1 MRGLKRKKKFITF
14 SRIFSFIIVVAMLSY
29 IIPKSLTSA
38 SPWAQS
44 VETSKRTISLKM
56 NDMCNKANIQY
67 AGDSGILYFADVIT
81 RYAVWIDFLEK
92 DTQKGNSIELGIAEL
107 KDYKDKFLAS
117 VSFGKTLFPDGSPS
131 GLKLD
136 LDENDKA
143 ETFISKLAKLYDS
156 YLSSIA
162 EKYNSASDEEK
173 EKIIAENRKQLKY
186 LYKGATGISN
196 EIEEANNMIPA
207 SNLKDTININ
217 VNANLPYYTKVW
229 EYSLS
234 TAELDAL
241 FSKDEYSE
249 ILTKAMEI
257 ASMDDLSTTN
267 IELNNSEDLVEKFIT
282 GDEQNKKLTTAYY
295 ACLATG
301 ATYVPFKSH
310 AGDTVFTTTL
320 SMLINADASTTRDI
334 VDAYTAL
341 KKYRKPLYYRDAG
354 KDGTPVGD
362 AKLLTLKDLQTRIE
376 NDVNFH
382 LVMGRQKISMNPD
395 TNSFEYYANTE
406 TGVGVGIEYNTENS
420 SSQNSN
426 ENSNN
431 GENSEGAESSNNSN
445 NTEENKSSTVK
456 DVENQRTSYSL
467 GSISDAISN
476 EADMTEPVA
485 TFGSYKLASTD
496 VSIYKNKELISSLDV
511 FMDGVV
517 AWYMTP
523 ETILL
528 KNVFASSQKTLNS
541 LNSESQLLFMN
552 AFGDIV
558 LADETIVLPGASNYT
573 LYNKG
578 WNYYSNT
585 AAVMNFYPR
594 NILNGASGYGEEAF
608 FSRPSDEKVGK
619 YLLGYST
626 WNDGEDE
633 FTESKNLF
641 RRSIYG
647 LSANRLNTSSIDMS
661 LTYTAGWDTKFMING
676 EPEDLMNSMQ
686 VRYENGGVWQNVK
699 NWFNETKLVDL
710 RFLQPYNLSNEPLFP
725 LNYEATDTSLKL
737 ARIIAS
743 NMYYVYTSDK
753 DGQPLMDGPNDM
765 LDEGRIITDVLMEA
779 SNGLTNANAVIKSV
793 NNSIDNIFENQ
804 ANILTKTLA
813 DLFGLQL
820 ETYKD
825 VEGVVGLK
833 SAFQEPFF
841 GKVLGLLREYFWII
855 LAVLLLFVIIQ
866 YMRNS
871 SGFITAVVMAVLI
884 GIGAYL
890 IINWVPI
897 FIPDTY
903 NKVIERFADD
913 LAFKSLMYKV
923 EQYDKTY
930 GESANSDKTGRFS
943 KRTTSIDLYRL
954 SDAQLKE
961 TCEQFNIDESLLLSG
976 NAVILDSLNGLY
988 IEGKDLKVNV
998 DRLFYTLPITGDYVD
1013 VGNGVK
1019 QYQMTAEKTYSS
1031 SLDYYTPFYSIVD
1044 NFTNNLNRF
1053 GLIYQL
1059 QRETIAY
1066 NANLEKDSFF
1076 VKSFMISA
1084 PFLNPGGYYD
1094 SDGNI
1099 ISEDPE
1105 EAIILSE
1112 LAALFGNELD
1122 FLGIRTLLE
1131 NPTSKMEDTLW
1142 YMTAKQNGQL
1152 TDNRIDTIV
1161 KGVNTVT
1168 KEFMIKNYYNFMNMS
1183 DENII
1188 KTVSLYA
1195 TMQFNARISSLFAGN
1210 GGSIKDILSTN
1221 IVSPVT
1227 LNFEELSLGDV
1238 LTCVLVDD
1246 YSLFTNSNLDLVNHL
1261 LNDYGFFDLLG
1272 LNIVLLEIFL
1282 IVNLIKY
1289 LIPALYILLMVLF
1302 IWKFKSNEDKL
1313 NLVKGYGIC
1322 SLFIFGSFLIFCGTL
1337 MVACNLAGNPFIIFF
1352 MLIVFSLILICL
1364 FDVVLGV
1371 LRNFTELGYGY
1382 HGNFTSELFRTAAMK
1397 VPGVRNLVIGM
1408 GRNTRTLTNSA
1419 WKSYNRYKQSATS
1432 AYDDL
1437 DDGNVVNVI
1446 RDHSRNYTDNKSKYG
1461 SSD

>member
-1 MRGLKRKKKFITF
+1 MRGLKRKKKFVTL
-14 SRIFSFIIVVAMLSY
+14 SRVLCTILTIALLSY
-29 IIPKSLTSA
+29 IIPTSTAFA

-44 VETSKRTISLKM
+44 VETSKRTISIKM
-56 NDMCNKANIQY
+56 NDMYNKANIQY
-67 AGDSGILYFADVIT
+67 AGDSGLLYFADIIT
-81 RYAVWIDFLEK
+81 RYAIWIDFLEK
-92 DTQKGNSIELGIAEL
+92 DTAKGNSIELGTAEL

-131 GLKLD
+131 GLKLELNESD
-136 LDENDKA
+136 TA
-143 ETFISKLAKLYDS
+143 STYISKLSKLYDS
-156 YLSSIA
+156 YLSSIVG
-162 EKYNSASDEEK
+162 KYNAANAEEK
-173 EKIIAENRKQLKY
+173 EKIISENRKQLKY
-186 LYKGATGISN
+186 LYKGMVGISN

-217 VNANLPYYTKVW
+217 VNANLPYYSKIW
-229 EYSLS
+229 EYSLDTS
-234 TAELDAL
+234 QLDAL
-241 FSKDEYSE
+241 FSKEEYSE
-249 ILTKAMEI
+249 ILSKAMQI
-257 ASMDDLSTTN
+257 ASMDELATSN
-267 IELNNSEDLVEKFIT
+267 IELNNADDLVEKFIID
-282 GDEQNKKLTTAYY
+282 GDTKSLSTAYY

-301 ATYVPFKSH
+301 ATYVPLKSH

-320 SMLINADASTTRDI
+320 SMLIDGDVSTTREI
-334 VDAYTAL
+334 VDAYSAL
-341 KKYRKPLYYRDAG
+341 KKYRKPIYYRDAG

-362 AKLLTLKDLQTRIE
+362 AKLLTLKDLQTKIE
-376 NDVNFH
+376 NDVKFH
-382 LVMGRQKISMNPD
+382 LVMGRQKIEMNPD

-406 TGVGVGIEYNTENS
+406 TGVGVGIKYNTPTDTQNNAQNNTQNSSESSEGSNNTENS
-420 SSQNSN
+420 D
-426 ENSNN
+426 
-431 GENSEGAESSNNSN
+431 SEG
-445 NTEENKSSTVK
+445 NKSSTATS
-456 DVENQRTSYSL
+456 VENQRTSYSL
-467 GSISDAISN
+467 GSITDAISN
-476 EADMTEPVA
+476 ESEMTKPVV
-485 TFGSYKLASTD
+485 TFGSYNLSNTD
-496 VSIYKNKELISSLDV
+496 LSVYKNKDLVSSLKV
-511 FMDGVV
+511 ALGGAV

-528 KNVFASSQKTLNS
+528 KNVFSSSQKTLNS
-541 LNSESQLLFMN
+541 LNAESQLLFMN

-558 LADETIVLPGASNYT
+558 LADETVVLPGSANYT

-594 NILNGASGYGEEAF
+594 NILSGASGYGDEAY
-608 FSRPSDEKVGK
+608 FSKPTDEKIGK

-626 WNDGEDE
+626 LNEGEDE

-641 RRSIYG
+641 RRKIYG
-647 LSANRLNTSSIDMS
+647 LSANRLNSSSIDAS

-686 VRYENGGVWQNVK
+686 VRYEGTGWWNNIK
-699 NWFNETKLVDL
+699 NWFNESKVVDL
-710 RFLQPYNLSNEPLFP
+710 RFIQPYNLSNEALFP
-725 LNYEATDTSLKL
+725 FNYEATDDSLKI
-737 ARIIAS
+737 AKVIAS

-753 DGQPLMDGPNDM
+753 DGQPLLDGPNDM

-779 SNGLTNANAVIKSV
+779 SNGLTNAGAVVKAVS
-793 NNSIDNIFENQ
+793 NSIENIFDNQ
-804 ANILTKTLA
+804 ANILTETLA
-813 DLFGLQL
+813 KLFGAQL

-825 VEGVVGLK
+825 IEGVVGLK
-833 SAFQEPFF
+833 SAFQDAFF

-855 LAVLLLFVIIQ
+855 LAVLMLFVIIQ

-871 SGFITAVVMAVLI
+871 SGFFTAVIMAVLI
-884 GIGAYL
+884 GIGSYL
-890 IINWVPI
+890 IVNWVPI
-897 FIPDTY
+897 LIPDTY
-903 NKVIERFADD
+903 NKAIERFADN

-954 SDAQLKE
+954 SDSQLKE
-961 TCEQFNIDESLLLSG
+961 TCEKFNIDEDLLLSG
-976 NAVILDSLNGLY
+976 NAVIIDSLNGLY
-988 IEGKDLKVNV
+988 IEGRDIKVNV

-1013 VGNGVK
+1013 IGNGTK

-1031 SLDYYTPFYSIVD
+1031 SLDYYTPFYSIVE
-1044 NFTNNLNRF
+1044 NFTNNLNKF
-1053 GLIYQL
+1053 GTIYQL
-1059 QRETIAY
+1059 QRETLAY
-1066 NANLEKDSFF
+1066 NTTMEKDSFF
-1076 VKSFMISA
+1076 VKSFMMSA

-1094 SDGNI
+1094 SEGNI

-1112 LAALFGNELD
+1112 LAALFGDELD
-1122 FLGIRTLLE
+1122 FLGIRSLLA
-1131 NPTSKMEDTLW
+1131 NPTNKMEDTLW

-1168 KEFMIKNYYNFMNMS
+1168 KEFMIKNYYNFLNMS

-1188 KTVSLYA
+1188 KSVSLYA
-1195 TMQFNARISSLFAGN
+1195 TMQFNARISSLFSGN
-1210 GGSIKDILSTN
+1210 GDSITDILSTN

-1313 NLVKGYGIC
+1313 GLVKGYGIC
-1322 SLFIFGSFLIFCGTL
+1322 SLFIFGSFLLFCGTL
-1337 MVACNLAGNPFIIFF
+1337 MIACKLAGNPFIIFF

-1364 FDVVLGV
+1364 FDVVLGI

-1382 HGNFTSELFRTAAMK
+1382 HGNFTSDLFKSVAMK
-1397 VPGVRNLVIGM
+1397 VPGVRQLVVGM
-1408 GRNTRTLTNSA
+1408 GSNTRTLTNSA
-1419 WKSYNRYKQSATS
+1419 WKSYNRYKQSARS

-1437 DDGNVVNVI
+1437 DDGNVTNII
-1446 RDHSRNYTDNKSKYG
+1446 RDHSKNYMDNKSEYG
-1461 SSD
+1461 KSD